1 MVLLLLYKRSECL
14 FYCVG
19 YKQQQGLCHPDTRFL
34 GFYTLNAANVK
45 SCIARA
51 KIIAAERKFLP
62 KGTSYCKDIKIFE
75 NGVVISE
82 IGVISEIEIITPIS
96 PITPIAP
103 ILMLIP
109 SNYITRGI
117 SRPSHSEQPQFT

>member
-1 MVLLLLYKRSECL
+1 MPLLLRGTQTAARAMPS
-14 FYCVG
+14 G
-19 YKQQQGLCHPDTRFL
+19 HSFL

-75 NGVVISE
+75 NGVVINE
-82 IGVISEIEIITPIS
+82 IGVISVIS
-96 PITPIAP
+96 AIKNYYYTYCTYNTYCTY
-103 ILMLIP
+103 
-109 SNYITRGI
+109 SNAY
-117 SRPSHSEQPQFT
+117 PK

>member
-62 KGTSYCKDIKIFE
+62 KGTSHCKDIKNFHKRR
-75 NGVVISE
+75 VISE
-82 IGVISEIEIITPIS
+82 IGVISVIS
-96 PITPIAP
+96 VIGVI
-103 ILMLIP
+103 
-109 SNYITRGI
+109 GVI
-117 SRPSHSEQPQFT
+117 SAIKLLLHL